1 MEQTIRDWFLLLP
14 DNGVSQRAIDNTNND
29 RLRFKVHSL
38 DAALRLGFD
47 WKHSPEGLEFWD
59 KVAYYAREGHY
70 EKKKIKTSDTLKA
83 VINDL
88 ESREL
93 RGLSKYKTTVDRDDL
108 LLRDWLQHA
117 YEEVLDQA
125 MYLKRAIFLIDE
137 QAR

>member
-1 MEQTIRDWFLLLP
+1 MEQSIRDWFMLLP
-14 DNGVSQRAIDNTNND
+14 DNGVRQRAIDNTSND
-29 RLRFKVHSL
+29 RLRFRVHSL

-47 WKHSPEGLEFWD
+47 WKYSSEGLEFWE
-59 KVAYYAREGHY
+59 KVAYYAQEGHY
-70 EKKKIKTSDTLKA
+70 EHRVNSNTLKA
-83 VINDL
+83 VIEDL

-125 MYLKRAIFLIDE
+125 MYLKKAIILIDE

>member
-1 MEQTIRDWFLLLP
+1 MEQSIRDWFMLLP
-14 DNGVSQRAIDNTNND
+14 DNGVRQRAIDNTSND
-29 RLRFKVHSL
+29 RLRFRVHSL

-47 WKHSPEGLEFWD
+47 WKYSSEGLEFWD
-59 KVAYYAREGHY
+59 KVAYYAQEGHY
-70 EKKKIKTSDTLKA
+70 EREVNSNTLKA
-83 VINDL
+83 VIEDL
-88 ESREL
+88 ESREQ

-125 MYLKRAIFLIDE
+125 MYLKKAIILIDE